1 MGNSNMLLFLFIFF
15 HLGLIVQENPVYS
28 VISKW
33 RKALSWALWL
43 VNFRIRSLVLKEI
56 GHWCL
61 QQLIWTDER
70 WIFGC
75 FIVLLDEVGSY
86 LYVGVFFSF
95 ALGRNKKKG
104 VTILSSLSLWELFY
118 GWIFWLE
125 LKAWRAVAEWKSL
138 FFPMSGFSARHLSS
152 CVNPLPVDCHD

>member
-1 MGNSNMLLFLFIFF
+1 MVWSQIYLPLYIKFDLSWSFFWVHFFMNKKKILFLWGSLICFYFYFF

-33 RKALSWALWL
+33 RKTLSWALGL

-75 FIVLLDEVGSY
+75 LIVLLDYVGSY
-86 LYVGVFFSF
+86 LYVGVFMLLHWVEIKKRGDDLEFS
-95 ALGRNKKKG
+95 
-104 VTILSSLSLWELFY
+104 
-118 GWIFWLE
+118 
-125 LKAWRAVAEWKSL
+125 
-138 FFPMSGFSARHLSS
+138 
-152 CVNPLPVDCHD
+152 

>member
-1 MGNSNMLLFLFIFF
+1 MISNLFASIYKIWPFLVLFFGAFFMNKKNSIIMGKSNMLLFIYLFF
-15 HLGLIVQENPVYS
+15 HLGLIVRENPVYS

-33 RKALSWALWL
+33 RKTLSWALWL

-75 FIVLLDEVGSY
+75 LIVLLDKVGSY
-86 LYVGVFFSF
+86 LYVGVFM
-95 ALGRNKKKG
+95 LLHWVEIKKKG
-104 VTILSSLSLWELFY
+104 WRPRVLWVYGNCSMDGLF
-118 GWIFWLE
+118 
-125 LKAWRAVAEWKSL
+125 
-138 FFPMSGFSARHLSS
+138 
-152 CVNPLPVDCHD
+152 D